1 MRTATN
7 LPLSRLPDRVLL
19 ARTRQ
24 LVDRERHLHV
34 DIIDHLREIE
44 DRDLHLARGF
54 STLFDYAVNELGYSS
69 GAVWRRTL
77 AMRLCRRMGDVRE
90 RLQTGSLTLSTAAQ
104 LQSAF
109 ERQER
114 KRRRTWAPRP
124 VRPSHGAAASTTES
138 MAAQEGKATGRLRLE
153 TAASPPESA
162 SSVPAEMPVV
172 VLDATGQR
180 ELVKQATGK
189 SSRQVEEL
197 IASVDPSL
205 ATPREQLRARGDGRW
220 TFTVVVD
227 QECRH
232 ALNQLKSLMS
242 HVDPAM
248 SYGQLVNRLVQD
260 ELRRRDP
267 RLRGSNRD
275 DARPSPATD
284 GSPAKETGPAKSGDP
299 GRNGAA
305 TAKSA
310 AATATATSASTPES
324 GPARND
330 TSANTGATPEPADP
344 VSAAKCAGPDDGF
357 ATSTPNQPGN
367 GDAVRQQPASIGR
380 AIPAA
385 IKRAVWE
392 RDQGRCSYVDPAT
405 GRRCTSRHLLQIDHI
420 RPWARGGGSEPHN
433 LRLLCHAHHR
443 HRHGGVGPR
452 QSESEHGTGT
462 PQALQVLPA
471 GAKPVVLAES

>member
-54 STLFDYAVNELGYSS
+54 STLFDYSVNELGYSS
-69 GAVWRRTL
+69 GAAWRRTL
-77 AMRLCRRMGDVRE
+77 AMRLCRRMADVRE

-284 GSPAKETGPAKSGDP
+284 GSPAKETGPAKSSGGESRPPRDN
-299 GRNGAA
+299 RSAENG
-305 TAKSA
+305 T
-310 AATATATSASTPES
+310 
-324 GPARND
+324 
-330 TSANTGATPEPADP
+330 TPEPADAA
-344 VSAAKCAGPDDGF
+344 STAKCAAVDHGV

-367 GDAVRQQPASIGR
+367 GDTGQQPAPTAR

-420 RPWARGGGSEPHN
+420 RPWASGGGSEPHN

-471 GAKPVVLAES
+471 GAEPVVLAES

>member
-1 MRTATN
+1 MRTATT

-138 MAAQEGKATGRLRLE
+138 MAAQEGKATGRLHLG

-162 SSVPAEMPVV
+162 APVRTEVAV

-260 ELRRRDP
+260 ELRRP
-267 RLRGSNRD
+267 R
-275 DARPSPATD
+275 PA
-284 GSPAKETGPAKSGDP
+284 PAWLEP
-299 GRNGAA
+299 GRCPAVTGNRRFAGEGDRAGEVARRGVAA
-305 TAKSA
+305 
-310 AATATATSASTPES
+310 
-324 GPARND
+324 PARQ
-330 TSANTGATPEPADP
+330 P
-344 VSAAKCAGPDDGF
+344 V
-357 ATSTPNQPGN
+357 
-367 GDAVRQQPASIGR
+367 GR
-380 AIPAA
+380 
-385 IKRAVWE
+385 E
-392 RDQGRCSYVDPAT
+392 RDHAGA
-405 GRRCTSRHLLQIDHI
+405 GRRCFDGEVRCRRPRCGYFDAEPARKRRHGPAAGTHRSGHPGRVQAGRLGARPGTLLVRRSGDRTALHVPAPTPD
-420 RPWARGGGSEPHN
+420 RPHPAVGERWR
-433 LRLLCHAHHR
+433 LRAAQSPFALSCASPASTWWRRSPAVRVGAR
-443 HRHGGVGPR
+443 HRHASG
-452 QSESEHGTGT
+452 
-462 PQALQVLPA
+462 LA
-471 GAKPVVLAES
+471 GAARRRRAGRPCRVVAKAIQ

>member
-1 MRTATN
+1 M
-7 LPLSRLPDRVLL
+7 LL

-24 LVDRERHLHV
+24 IVDRERHLHV

-54 STLFDYAVNELGYSS
+54 STLFDYSVNELGYSS
-69 GAVWRRTL
+69 GAAWRRTL

-124 VRPSHGAAASTTES
+124 VRTSHGASSTTES
-138 MAAQEGKATGRLRLE
+138 IAAQEGKATDRLPPE

-162 SSVPAEMPVV
+162 SSVRAEMPVV

-248 SYGQLVNRLVQD
+248 SYGRLVNRLVQE

-275 DARPSPATD
+275 DARQ
-284 GSPAKETGPAKSGDP
+284 
-299 GRNGAA
+299 NG
-305 TAKSA
+305 T
-310 AATATATSASTPES
+310 
-324 GPARND
+324 
-330 TSANTGATPEPADP
+330 TPEPADA
-344 VSAAKCAGPDDGF
+344 VSTAKCAAPDHGV
-357 ATSTPNQPGN
+357 AASTPNRPGN
-367 GDAVRQQPASIGR
+367 GATGQQPAPPGR
-380 AIPAA
+380 VIPAA

-420 RPWARGGGSEPHN
+420 RPWARGGGTEPDN

-443 HRHGGVGPR
+443 HRHAGP
-452 QSESEHGTGT
+452 T
-462 PQALQVLPA
+462 LPRA
-471 GAKPVVLAES
+471 GPN

>member
-1 MRTATN
+1 MRTATT

-54 STLFDYAVNELGYSS
+54 STLFDYSVNELGYSS
-69 GAVWRRTL
+69 GAAWRRTL

-124 VRPSHGAAASTTES
+124 VRTSHGASSTTES
-138 MAAQEGKATGRLRLE
+138 IAAQEEKATDRLPPE

-162 SSVPAEMPVV
+162 SSVRSEMPVV

-248 SYGQLVNRLVQD
+248 SYGRLVNRLVQE

-275 DARPSPATD
+275 DARQ
-284 GSPAKETGPAKSGDP
+284 
-299 GRNGAA
+299 NG
-305 TAKSA
+305 T
-310 AATATATSASTPES
+310 
-324 GPARND
+324 
-330 TSANTGATPEPADP
+330 TPEPADA
-344 VSAAKCAGPDDGF
+344 VSTAKCAAPDHGV
-357 ATSTPNQPGN
+357 AASTPNHPGN
-367 GDAVRQQPASIGR
+367 GATGQQPAPPGR
-380 AIPAA
+380 VIPAA

-420 RPWARGGGSEPHN
+420 RPWARGGGTEPDN

-443 HRHGGVGPR
+443 HRHAGP
-452 QSESEHGTGT
+452 T
-462 PQALQVLPA
+462 LPRA
-471 GAKPVVLAES
+471 GPN

>member
-114 KRRRTWAPRP
+114 KRRRTRAPRP
-124 VRPSHGAAASTTES
+124 VQPSHGAAASTTES
-138 MAAQEGKATGRLRLE
+138 MAAEEGKATGRLHLG

-162 SSVPAEMPVV
+162 APVRTEMPAV

-267 RLRGSNRD
+267 RLRGSNRG

-284 GSPAKETGPAKSGDP
+284 GSPAKET
-299 GRNGAA
+299 R
-305 TAKSA
+305 
-310 AATATATSASTPES
+310 
-324 GPARND
+324 
-330 TSANTGATPEPADP
+330 PEPADAA
-344 VSAAKCAGPDDGF
+344 STAKCAAVDHGV

-367 GDAVRQQPASIGR
+367 GDTGQQPAPTAR

-420 RPWARGGGSEPHN
+420 RPWASGGGSEPHN

-471 GAKPVVLAES
+471 GAEPVVLAES

>member
-1 MRTATN
+1 MRTATT

-69 GAVWRRTL
+69 GAAWRRTL
-77 AMRLCRRMGDVRE
+77 AMRLCRRMADVRE
-90 RLQTGSLTLSTAAQ
+90 RLQHGSLTLSTAAQ

-138 MAAQEGKATGRLRLE
+138 IAAQEGQATGRLPPE

-162 SSVPAEMPVV
+162 SSVRAEMPVV

-227 QECRH
+227 QDCRH

-242 HVDPAM
+242 HLDPAM
-248 SYGQLVNRLVQD
+248 SYGKLVNRLVQD

-275 DARPSPATD
+275 DVRPSPATD
-284 GSPAKETGPAKSGDP
+284 GSPAKETGPAKSSG
-299 GRNGAA
+299 G
-305 TAKSA
+305 
-310 AATATATSASTPES
+310 ES

-330 TSANTGATPEPADP
+330 TSANTGATPEPADS

-471 GAKPVVLAES
+471 GAEPVVLAES

>member
-1 MRTATN
+1 MRTAPT
-7 LPLSRLPDRVLL
+7 LPLSQLPDRVLL

-54 STLFDYAVNELGYSS
+54 STLFDYSVNELGYSS
-69 GAVWRRTL
+69 GAAWRRTL
-77 AMRLCRRMGDVRE
+77 AMRLCRRMADVRE

-124 VRPSHGAAASTTES
+124 VRTSHGASSTTES
-138 MAAQEGKATGRLRLE
+138 MAAEEGKATGRLPPE
-153 TAASPPESA
+153 TAVSPPESA
-162 SSVPAEMPVV
+162 SSVRTEMPVV

-227 QECRH
+227 QDCRH

-275 DARPSPATD
+275 DARPPTTD
-284 GSPAKETGPAKSGDP
+284 ASTAKRTVPAKSAGHPD
-299 GRNGAA
+299 GNGAA
-305 TAKSA
+305 TAKP
-310 AATATATSASTPES
+310 ATAAGAPSASNQKP
-324 GPARND
+324 PPVRNG
-330 TSANTGATPEPADP
+330 TLTENGTTPEPADA
-344 VSAAKCAGPDDGF
+344 VSTAKCAAADDGV
-357 ATSTPNQPGN
+357 ATSTPNQPAN
-367 GDAVRQQPASIGR
+367 GATGQQPAPPGR
-380 AIPAA
+380 VIPAA

-420 RPWARGGGSEPHN
+420 RPWARGGGTEPDN

-443 HRHGGVGPR
+443 HRH
-452 QSESEHGTGT
+452 
-462 PQALQVLPA
+462 A
-471 GAKPVVLAES
+471 GATLPRAGPN

>member
-1 MRTATN
+1 MRTATT
-7 LPLSRLPDRVLL
+7 LPLSQLPDRVLL
-19 ARTRQ
+19 ARTRHI
-24 LVDRERHLHV
+24 VDRERHLHV

-69 GAVWRRTL
+69 GAAWRRTL
-77 AMRLCRRMGDVRE
+77 AMRLCRRMADVRE

-124 VRPSHGAAASTTES
+124 VQPSHGAAASTTES
-138 MAAQEGKATGRLRLE
+138 MAAEEGKATGRLHLG

-162 SSVPAEMPVV
+162 APVRTEVAV

-267 RLRGSNRD
+267 RLRGSNRG

-284 GSPAKETGPAKSGDP
+284 GSPAKET
-299 GRNGAA
+299 R
-305 TAKSA
+305 
-310 AATATATSASTPES
+310 
-324 GPARND
+324 
-330 TSANTGATPEPADP
+330 PEPAD
-344 VSAAKCAGPDDGF
+344 AASTTKCAAVDHGV

-367 GDAVRQQPASIGR
+367 GDTGQQPAPTAR

-385 IKRAVWE
+385 FKRAVWE

-420 RPWARGGGSEPHN
+420 RPWASGGGSEPHN

-471 GAKPVVLAES
+471 GAEPVVLAES

>member
-1 MRTATN
+1 MRTATT
-7 LPLSRLPDRVLL
+7 LPVSRLPDRVLL
-19 ARTRQ
+19 ARTKK

-54 STLFDYAVNELGYSS
+54 STLFDYSVNELGYSS
-69 GAVWRRTL
+69 GAAWRRTL

-124 VRPSHGAAASTTES
+124 VRTSHGASSTTES
-138 MAAQEGKATGRLRLE
+138 IAAQEGKATGRLPPE

-162 SSVPAEMPVV
+162 SSVRAEMPVV

-248 SYGQLVNRLVQD
+248 SYGRLVNRLVQE

-275 DARPSPATD
+275 DARQPTAGHPD
-284 GSPAKETGPAKSGDP
+284 G
-299 GRNGAA
+299 NA
-305 TAKSA
+305 TAKPA
-310 AATATATSASTPES
+310 AAAGAPSAE
-324 GPARND
+324 
-330 TSANTGATPEPADP
+330 PEPADAA
-344 VSAAKCAGPDDGF
+344 STAKCAAPDHGV
-357 ATSTPNQPGN
+357 AASTPNRPGN
-367 GDAVRQQPASIGR
+367 GATGQQPAPPGR
-380 AIPAA
+380 VIPAA

-420 RPWARGGGSEPHN
+420 RPWARGGGTEPDN

-443 HRHGGVGPR
+443 HRHAGP
-452 QSESEHGTGT
+452 T
-462 PQALQVLPA
+462 LPRA
-471 GAKPVVLAES
+471 GPN

>member
-77 AMRLCRRMGDVRE
+77 AMRLCRRMADVRE

-284 GSPAKETGPAKSGDP
+284 GSPAKETGPAKSSGGESRPPRDN
-299 GRNGAA
+299 RSAENG
-305 TAKSA
+305 T
-310 AATATATSASTPES
+310 
-324 GPARND
+324 
-330 TSANTGATPEPADP
+330 TPEPADAA
-344 VSAAKCAGPDDGF
+344 STAKCAAVDHGV

-367 GDAVRQQPASIGR
+367 GDTGQQPAPTAR

-420 RPWARGGGSEPHN
+420 RPWASGGGSEPHN

-452 QSESEHGTGT
+452 QAESEHGTGT

-471 GAKPVVLAES
+471 GAEPVVLAES

>member
-1 MRTATN
+1 MRTATT

-77 AMRLCRRMGDVRE
+77 AMRLCRRMADVRE
-90 RLQTGSLTLSTAAQ
+90 RLQNGSLTLSTAAQ

-124 VRPSHGAAASTTES
+124 VRTSHGASSTTES
-138 MAAQEGKATGRLRLE
+138 IAAQEGKATGRLHLG

-162 SSVPAEMPVV
+162 APVRTEVAV

-267 RLRGSNRD
+267 RLRGSNRG

-284 GSPAKETGPAKSGDP
+284 GLPAKET
-299 GRNGAA
+299 R
-305 TAKSA
+305 
-310 AATATATSASTPES
+310 
-324 GPARND
+324 
-330 TSANTGATPEPADP
+330 PEPADAA
-344 VSAAKCAGPDDGF
+344 STAKCAAVDHGV

-367 GDAVRQQPASIGR
+367 GDTGQQPAPTAR

-420 RPWARGGGSEPHN
+420 RPWASGGGSEPHN

-471 GAKPVVLAES
+471 GAEPVVLAES

>member
-1 MRTATN
+1 MRTATT
-7 LPLSRLPDRVLL
+7 LSLSRLPDRVLL

-69 GAVWRRTL
+69 GATWRRTL
-77 AMRLCRRMGDVRE
+77 AMRLCRRMADVRE

-124 VRPSHGAAASTTES
+124 VRTWHGASSTTES
-138 MAAQEGKATGRLRLE
+138 MAAEEGKATGRLPPE

-162 SSVPAEMPVV
+162 SSVRAEMPVV

-189 SSRQVEEL
+189 TSRQVEEL

-227 QECRH
+227 QDCRH

-267 RLRGSNRD
+267 RLRGSNRG

-284 GSPAKETGPAKSGDP
+284 GSPAKETGPAKSSGGESRPPRDN
-299 GRNGAA
+299 RSAENG
-305 TAKSA
+305 T
-310 AATATATSASTPES
+310 
-324 GPARND
+324 
-330 TSANTGATPEPADP
+330 TPEPADAA
-344 VSAAKCAGPDDGF
+344 STAKCAAVDHGV

-367 GDAVRQQPASIGR
+367 GDTGQQPAPTAR

-420 RPWARGGGSEPHN
+420 RPWASGGGSEAHN

-471 GAKPVVLAES
+471 GAEPVVLAES

>member
-138 MAAQEGKATGRLRLE
+138 MAAQEGKATGRLHLG

-162 SSVPAEMPVV
+162 ASVRAEMPVV

-267 RLRGSNRD
+267 RLRGSNRG

-284 GSPAKETGPAKSGDP
+284 GSPAKETGPAKSSGGESRPPRDN
-299 GRNGAA
+299 RSAENG
-305 TAKSA
+305 T
-310 AATATATSASTPES
+310 
-324 GPARND
+324 
-330 TSANTGATPEPADP
+330 TPEPADAA
-344 VSAAKCAGPDDGF
+344 STAKCAAVDHGV

-367 GDAVRQQPASIGR
+367 GDTGNQPAPTAR

-420 RPWARGGGSEPHN
+420 RPWASGGGSEPHN

-471 GAKPVVLAES
+471 GAEPVVLAES

>member
-1 MRTATN
+1 MRTATT
-7 LPLSRLPDRVLL
+7 LPLSGLPDRVLL

-284 GSPAKETGPAKSGDP
+284 GSPAKETGPAKSSGGESRPPRDN
-299 GRNGAA
+299 RSAENG
-305 TAKSA
+305 T
-310 AATATATSASTPES
+310 
-324 GPARND
+324 
-330 TSANTGATPEPADP
+330 TPEPADAA
-344 VSAAKCAGPDDGF
+344 STAKCAAVDHGV

-367 GDAVRQQPASIGR
+367 GDTGQQPAPTAR

-420 RPWARGGGSEPHN
+420 RPWASGGGSEPHN

-471 GAKPVVLAES
+471 GAEPVVLAES